1 MGCHNANYCI
11 TTKISN
17 QLVSFVKM
25 NSRQKKYFLFI
36 TIFLLIA
43 ITIWIL
49 SRTNTTALNPKVSNK
64 LSGIYMDSLL
74 LEGPKKAEVTLNKF
88 KNTNFEDLTKEE
100 RTTFST
106 YKIIIFLEKNELDSI
121 PYYTNEALNNA
132 AEIKDDRIQ
141 SRLYYTLGSYYRL
154 IGDYSKSLEYSLKG
168 LSFTTVNSKEKV
180 DLYNNLGGIYFELD
194 DYDLA
199 LDYLQKSYQGATS
212 LKDIKRTAVGYANI
226 GNVYLLT
233 ENYIPAKNNLRHSCL
248 YFEKV
253 NDTVNIIKSLTSISK
268 IELMQNNFAAALSY
282 LDQAKDLSLNTEVNV
297 QLALVYQHYGNA
309 YGGKK
314 EYQTAIDYYNKAY
327 KLSDENQIARDKMN
341 ALDGLARNYNKL
353 QKFKQ
358 ANESLNQYYHLK
370 DSIYGVKVRQ
380 KIEEL
385 KWSTVI
391 NDQKLKNELLYKE
404 VETERLNK
412 SNLTKTYI
420 IIIVIILLIVVFLWM
435 LYKNNKKSLQ
445 IANLSN
451 DLLTDKITADT
462 NLKLIQEVQF
472 QQELETR
479 NKELI
484 SLNILILAKNKIFND
499 IDSIIEYG
507 GRNFE
512 ETLFQLKNIIK
523 SNRNQENDWEK
534 FKNVFETVHPDFF
547 KTIKDKFP
555 QLSKTEIRVC
565 TYIKMNMP
573 STEICEMLNINQN
586 SLNKGR
592 YRIRKKLDLLGTE
605 DLDEFV
611 KSW

>member
-1 MGCHNANYCI
+1 M
-11 TTKISN
+11 SSS
-17 QLVSFVKM
+17 L
-25 NSRQKKYFLFI
+25 KKYLLYLAI
-36 TIFLLIA
+36 SLLIV
-43 ITIWIL
+43 ITVFML
-49 SRTNTTALNPKVSNK
+49 NRTNTVPLNPIASTK
-64 LSGIYMDSLL
+64 LSGIHMDSLL
-74 LEGPKKAEVTLNKF
+74 LQGSKNAEVTLNKF
-88 KNTNFEDLTKEE
+88 KNTNFDDLTKEE

-106 YKIIIFLEKNELDSI
+106 YKIIMFLEKNELDSI

-132 AEIKDDRIQ
+132 AEIKNDRIQ

-168 LSFTTVNSKEKV
+168 LSFTPENSKEKI

-212 LKDIKRTAVGYANI
+212 LKDIKRTAIGYANI
-226 GNVYLLT
+226 GNVYLIT

-253 NDTVNIIKSLTSISK
+253 NDTVNMIKSLTSISK
-268 IELMQNNFAAALSY
+268 IELMQHNFAAALSY
-282 LDQAKDLSLNTEVNV
+282 LDQAKDLSLNTEVNA
-297 QLALVYQHYGNA
+297 QLALVFQHYGNA

-353 QKFKQ
+353 QKYKE
-358 ANESLNQYYHLK
+358 ANESLNQYHHIK

-391 NDQKLKNELLYKE
+391 HDQKLKNELLYKE
-404 VETERLNK
+404 VETEKLNK

-451 DLLTDKITADT
+451 DLLSDKIEAET

-472 QQELETR
+472 QQELEIR

-499 IDSIIEYG
+499 IESIIENG

-512 ETLFQLKNIIK
+512 ETLFELKNIIK

-534 FKNVFETVHPDFF
+534 FKNVFESVHPDFF

>member
-1 MGCHNANYCI
+1 M
-11 TTKISN
+11 SSS
-17 QLVSFVKM
+17 L
-25 NSRQKKYFLFI
+25 KKYLLYLAI
-36 TIFLLIA
+36 SLLIV
-43 ITIWIL
+43 ITVFML
-49 SRTNTTALNPKVSNK
+49 NRTNTVPLNPIASTK
-64 LSGIYMDSLL
+64 LSGIHMDSLL
-74 LEGPKKAEVTLNKF
+74 LQGSKNAEVTLNKF
-88 KNTNFEDLTKEE
+88 KNTNFDDLTKEE

-132 AEIKDDRIQ
+132 AEIKNDRIQ

-168 LSFTTVNSKEKV
+168 LSFTPENSKEKI

-212 LKDIKRTAVGYANI
+212 LKDIKRTAIGYANI
-226 GNVYLLT
+226 GNVYLIT

-253 NDTVNIIKSLTSISK
+253 NDTVNMIKSLTSISK
-268 IELMQNNFAAALSY
+268 IELMQHNFAAALSY
-282 LDQAKDLSLNTEVNV
+282 LDQAKDLSLNTEVNA
-297 QLALVYQHYGNA
+297 QLALVFQHYGNA

-353 QKFKQ
+353 QKYKE
-358 ANESLNQYYHLK
+358 ANESLNQYHHIK

-391 NDQKLKNELLYKE
+391 HDQKLKNELLYKE
-404 VETERLNK
+404 VETEKLNK

-451 DLLTDKITADT
+451 DLLSDKIEAET

-472 QQELETR
+472 QQELEIR

-499 IDSIIEYG
+499 IESIIENG

-512 ETLFQLKNIIK
+512 ETLFELKNIIK

-534 FKNVFETVHPDFF
+534 FKNVFESVHPDFF

>member
-1 MGCHNANYCI
+1 M
-11 TTKISN
+11 S
-17 QLVSFVKM
+17 
-25 NSRQKKYFLFI
+25 SRLKKYFLYLA
-36 TIFLLIA
+36 IFLLIA
-43 ITIWIL
+43 ITLFLL
-49 SRTNTTALNPKVSNK
+49 SRTTTEPLKPIESTKI
-64 LSGIYMDSLL
+64 SGIYMDSLL
-74 LEGPKKAEVTLNKF
+74 LEGPKKAELTLNKF
-88 KNTNFEDLTKEE
+88 KNSDFDNATKKE
-100 RTTFST
+100 RTTFAT
-106 YKIIIFLEKNELDSI
+106 YKIILLLEKNKLDSI

-132 AEIKDDRIQ
+132 AEIEDNRIQ
-141 SRLYYTLGSYYRL
+141 ARLYYTLGSYYRL

-168 LSFTTVNSKEKV
+168 LSFSPVNSREKV
-180 DLYNNLGGIYFELD
+180 DLYNNIGGIYFELD

-212 LKDIKRTAVGYANI
+212 LKDVKRTAIAYANI
-226 GNVYLLT
+226 GNVYLIT
-233 ENYIPAKNNLRHSCL
+233 ENYIPAKNNLRHSCI
-248 YFEKV
+248 YFERI
-253 NDTVNIIKSLTSISK
+253 NDTINVIKSLTSISK
-268 IELMQNNFAAALSY
+268 IELMQNNFAAAFSSLE
-282 LDQAKDLSLNTEVNV
+282 QAKELSLNTELHS
-297 QLALVYQHYGNA
+297 QLSLVYQHYGNA

-314 EYQTAIDYYNKAY
+314 EYQTAIDHYNEAY
-327 KLSDENQIARDKMN
+327 RLSRKNQIARDKMN
-341 ALDGLARNYNKL
+341 ALDGLARNYDKL
-353 QKFKQ
+353 GKFRE
-358 ANESLNQYYHLK
+358 ANQSLNEYYRIK

-380 KIEEL
+380 NIEEL

-391 NDQKLKNELLYKE
+391 ADQKLKNELLHRE
-404 VETERLNK
+404 VDTERLNK
-412 SNLTKTYI
+412 ANLTKTYI
-420 IIIVIILLIVVFLWM
+420 IIIVVILLIVVFLWM

-472 QQELETR
+472 QQELEIR

-499 IDSIIEYG
+499 IESIIEYG
-507 GRNFE
+507 GMNFE
-512 ETLFQLKNIIK
+512 QTLYELKNIIK

-534 FKNVFETVHPDFF
+534 FKKVFETVHPDFF

-592 YRIRKKLDLLGTE
+592 YRIRKKLDLLGTV